1 MDALDRMF
9 SRLVYN
15 LRNSFP
21 ELVGNPF
28 EVSELYQTVIPYRH
42 NRRELGLESNGDYEL
57 TLMALLS
64 GARGYIVG
72 EGRMQESLRAE
83 LAKPNPDTTL
93 FRSFATARIAV
104 ATDALRR
111 FDQMGES
118 EAEELPPLGS
128 ASERSASSSRPA
140 DDSPF
145 APPPPPSGP
154 GPRSQPQAFSHPLG
168 EPLYPPPPRA
178 AGREASRGTGLES
191 VATDSS
197 GNAMRSQP
205 RESTR
210 EPVLERAR
218 QAREAAREVSREPA
232 REPAREPDSGPRASI
247 RSSPAQPTHE
257 PPSMTTPTRS
267 TTASALGG
275 SCRYCGGTLPDGR
288 RLVFCPHCGQNLTI
302 QHCPACS
309 TELELGWKFC
319 TTCGRSVAS
328 S

>member
-21 ELVGNPF
+21 ELLGNPF

-72 EGRMQESLRAE
+72 EGRMQETLRAE
-83 LAKPNPDTTL
+83 LAKPNPETTL

-111 FDQMGES
+111 FDQLGES
-118 EAEELPPLGS
+118 GAEEPPSLGPV
-128 ASERSASSSRPA
+128 SERSASSSRLA
-140 DDSPF
+140 DASPF
-145 APPPPPSGP
+145 APPRP
-154 GPRSQPQAFSHPLG
+154 QPQAFSHPLG
-168 EPLYPPPPRA
+168 EPLYPPRP
-178 AGREASRGTGLES
+178 REASRDAAGRGGGLES
-191 VATDSS
+191 VHEISPS
-197 GNAMRSQP
+197 PMRSQP
-205 RESTR
+205 REPER
-210 EPVLERAR
+210 EPILERAR
-218 QAREAAREVSREPA
+218 EARDSAREVA
-232 REPAREPDSGPRASI
+232 REPAREPSREPSREPASGARPSV
-247 RSSPAQPTHE
+247 RSYPAPPAHE
-257 PPSMTTPTRS
+257 PPQMTTPTRS

-275 SCRYCGGTLPDGR
+275 SCRYCSGALPDGR

-319 TTCGRSVAS
+319 TTCGRGVAS

>member
-118 EAEELPPLGS
+118 GAEEQPPLGPV
-128 ASERSASSSRPA
+128 SERSASSSRLA
-140 DDSPF
+140 DESPF
-145 APPPPPSGP
+145 APPPNPPASRP
-154 GPRSQPQAFSHPLG
+154 QPQAFSHPLG
-168 EPLYPPPPRA
+168 EPLYPPPRG
-178 AGREASRGTGLES
+178 AGRESSRAGGLES
-191 VATDSS
+191 VASEPS
-197 GNAMRSQP
+197 GNSLRSQP
-205 RESTR
+205 REPVR
-210 EPVLERAR
+210 EPVVERAR
-218 QAREAAREVSREPA
+218 QARDAAREVSREPA
-232 REPAREPDSGPRASI
+232 REPAREPDSGARASF
-247 RSSPAQPTHE
+247 RSSSAQPTRE
-257 PPSMTTPTRS
+257 PSSMTTPTRS

-275 SCRYCGGTLPDGR
+275 SCSYCGGTLPDGR